1 MPMCLSFY
9 GVVGNDVIV
18 MVGVLDAVGVLLGVN
33 AVVIVGEGVSV
44 LEGVKLGVMDGVKL
58 EVTKTVAVP
67 VTDGV

>member
-1 MPMCLSFY
+1 MPMYLSFY
-9 GVVGNDVIV
+9 GDVGNDVIV
-18 MVGVLDAVGVLLGVN
+18 MVGVLDAVGVLLGVK

-58 EVTKTVAVP
+58 GVTKTVAVP